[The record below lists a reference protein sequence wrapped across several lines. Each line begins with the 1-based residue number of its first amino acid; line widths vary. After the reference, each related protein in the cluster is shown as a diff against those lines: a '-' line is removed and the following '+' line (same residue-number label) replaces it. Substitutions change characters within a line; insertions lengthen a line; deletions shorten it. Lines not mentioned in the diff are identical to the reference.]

1 MKIICISLIKLYQI
15 IVSPFLGS
23 NCRFYP
29 SCSSYA
35 ISAIDS
41 FGSIKGLNLS
51 IKRLL
56 KCHPFND
63 GGIDLVPIK
72 KGNYKWTL

>member
-15 IVSPFLGS
+15 IASPFLGS

-72 KGNYKWTL
+72 KGNYK